1 MFDFEKLEVYKKAK
15 AFNRAVTS
23 SVLRLES
30 LDGVTRNQ
38 LRRASLSI
46 VLNIAE
52 GTSRF
57 SKPDRKNFCVIAR
70 GSVFECVA
78 VFDILRDSE
87 QLSPLEFSNLYS
99 LAEEM
104 SKMLFAMIRNLEDW
118 TQTYSNPR

>member
-1 MFDFEKLEVYKKAK
+1 MFDFENLEVYKKAK
-15 AFNRAVTS
+15 TFNASVCKTLLKANTLDSVTK
-23 SVLRLES
+23 
-30 LDGVTRNQ
+30 NQ

-78 VFDILRDSE
+78 IFDVLTDDQ
-87 QLSPLEFSNLYS
+87 QLSVDEFNQFYM
-99 LAEEM
+99 LAEEI
-104 SKMLFAMIRNLEDW
+104 SKMLFAMIRNLEG
-118 TQTYSNPR
+118 